1 MRPHALPRELRI
13 RRRAEYTACYERG
26 RRLHTEHFLVFVL
39 SGEHPQCGTRTGM
52 AVSRKV
58 GKAVTRNRVKR
69 LLREFYRLHR
79 EDLPVG
85 VHIVTVAK
93 KHAGQAA
100 LNLAGVTAELL
111 PPLRRLALRAPGR
124 PAPEGQP

>member
-1 MRPHALPRELRI
+1 
-13 RRRAEYTACYERG
+13 
-26 RRLHTEHFLVFVL
+26 
-39 SGEHPQCGTRTGM
+39 M

-111 PPLRRLALRAPGR
+111 PPLRRLARRAPGR

>member
-1 MRPHALPRELRI
+1 
-13 RRRAEYTACYERG
+13 
-26 RRLHTEHFLVFVL
+26 
-39 SGEHPQCGTRTGM
+39 M

-58 GKAVTRNRVKR
+58 GKAVT
-69 LLREFYRLHR
+69 LSASGSCCGYRLHR

-111 PPLRRLALRAPGR
+111 PPLRRLARRAPGR